1 MTARPDR
8 AAGFDSGRIARP
20 ESTKV
25 WDACVR
31 VFHWSLVTSFAVAW
45 YSGGIWDNPHLI
57 AGYLVLALVVARIV
71 WGFIGSP
78 YARFSDFIYGPRAT
92 LRYTAALLRR
102 RAPRFLGHNPLGGAM
117 VLALLAT
124 LLVIGVSGVMMTTDA
139 FWGVAWVDTLHA
151 AASTLALI
159 LVGLHVGG
167 VIFTSLE
174 HGENL
179 VRAMITGRKRLSRSH

>member
-8 AAGFDSGRIARP
+8 AAGFDLGRISRP
-20 ESTKV
+20 ESIKV
-25 WDACVR
+25 WDAFVR
-31 VFHWSLVTSFAVAW
+31 VFHWSLVISFAVAW

-57 AGYLVLALVVARIV
+57 AGYLVLALVVARVV
-71 WGFIGSP
+71 WGFIGSR
-78 YARFSDFIYGPRAT
+78 YARFSDFIYDPRAT
-92 LRYTAALLRR
+92 LRYGAAMLHL
-102 RAPRFLGHNPLGGAM
+102 RAPRFLGHNPLGGVM
-117 VLALLAT
+117 VLTLLAT
-124 LLVIGVSGVMMTTDA
+124 LLVICVSGAMMTTDT

-151 AASTLALI
+151 TASTLALI

-179 VRAMITGRKRLSRSH
+179 VRAMITGRKRA